1 MKLIK
6 SLVASAALIA
16 SASAFATTV
25 LPGNGSE
32 LSLQQV
38 INNLYTAASTPT
50 SQAPDVNLNQA
61 SEDGT
66 FQIEASGA
74 SVSTMVIELSGL
86 AAQTTFGIY
95 DLSNSGN
102 YLELFTGAGVPGGQV
117 YLSIDDTNT
126 FTKVGGASR
135 TFGSSLFGYYI
146 STSGTTPTFYSQAQK
161 NAGGGDQMVAY
172 RGDGDVIKLPTR
184 PAGVWGSSSYLLAWE
199 DQAVAYGGD
208 KDYQDLV
215 VYVESVS
222 VPEPGSLALL
232 ALGLIGLASSARRKM
247 RA

>member
-38 INNLYTAASTPT
+38 INNLYTAAGTPT

-86 AAQTTFGIY
+86 ASQTTFGIY

-102 YLELFTGAGVPGGQV
+102 YICLLTIQIHLQKLVAHLAHSAARCSATTSALAGRPQ
-117 YLSIDDTNT
+117 L
-126 FTKVGGASR
+126 
-135 TFGSSLFGYYI
+135 
-146 STSGTTPTFYSQAQK
+146 TTP
-161 NAGGGDQMVAY
+161 
-172 RGDGDVIKLPTR
+172 KLRRTLAVETR
-184 PAGVWGSSSYLLAWE
+184 WLHT
-199 DQAVAYGGD
+199 
-208 KDYQDLV
+208 V
-215 VYVESVS
+215 VMATLSNCRH
-222 VPEPGSLALL
+222 ALL
-232 ALGLIGLASSARRKM
+232 AFGAHQATCLHGKIKLLPTAVTKTIKI
-247 RA
+247 